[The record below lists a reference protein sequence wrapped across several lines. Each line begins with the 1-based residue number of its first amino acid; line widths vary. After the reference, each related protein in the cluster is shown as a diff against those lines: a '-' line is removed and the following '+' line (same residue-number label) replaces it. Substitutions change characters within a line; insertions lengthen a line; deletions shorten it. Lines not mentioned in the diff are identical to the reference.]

1 VGRSEADR
9 SAGLIKEEY
18 ETQAGRTEAPTA
30 RSPVAGTVDA
40 VKPLHVPWPS
50 SMNHTYLDRLT
61 VSVDHGH
68 INGPITEGR
77 LPQAMSADMHPCST
91 GGTFRW
97 LGSCAAARA
106 VLTKVLPDVASDI

>member
-9 SAGLIKEEY
+9 AGLIKEEY
-18 ETQAGRTEAPTA
+18 ETQAGRTEALLPEVPSPG
-30 RSPVAGTVDA
+30 RWMSRPVAVIDD
-40 VKPLHVPWPS
+40 
-50 SMNHTYLDRLT
+50 HTYLDRLT